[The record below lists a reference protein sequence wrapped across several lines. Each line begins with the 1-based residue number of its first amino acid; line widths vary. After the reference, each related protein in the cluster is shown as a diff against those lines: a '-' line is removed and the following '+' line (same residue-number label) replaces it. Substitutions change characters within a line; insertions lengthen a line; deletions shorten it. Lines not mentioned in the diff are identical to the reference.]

1 MKRGGEV
8 GGGCG
13 DGRGVGIFV
22 LLVVCIY
29 FERKCREN
37 EREKICNANYQ

>member
-8 GGGCG
+8 GGGG

-29 FERKCREN
+29 LERNSWEN